1 MTQPLEIGEI
11 RTLDD
16 YQVEALRTAQ
26 YPKHLGTLYTVGGEL
41 GEAGEKA
48 AVLLSVLDRAAKED
62 PSFETPDLLMMKA
75 AISSAVAACAVVER
89 LKKKA
94 RKGELKINPLPKLL
108 PTEVERFISEG
119 GDGMWY
125 DAGTAEEIGVR
136 LSTVAQANIA
146 KLRERR
152 AAGVIASQGETIAER
167 KASIQST

>member
-1 MTQPLEIGEI
+1 MTQPLEIESI
-11 RTLDD
+11 RTLDE
-16 YQVEALRTAQ
+16 YQTEALRTAQ

-41 GEAGEKA
+41 GEAGEKG
-48 AVLLSVLDRAAKED
+48 AVLISVLDRAAKED

-108 PTEVERFISEG
+108 QGEIDRFVSEG

-125 DAGTAEEIGVR
+125 DAGTAAELGVK
-136 LSTVAQANIA
+136 LSVVAQQNIR

-152 AAGVIASQGETIAER
+152 ESGTIVAAGETVAER
-167 KASIQST
+167 KASIANS